1 MLNVATEIYGEMLIV
16 RCWGRL
22 VAGQQAW
29 TLYNAVISEEKHR
42 IVVVDLSGVNR
53 VDARGLGVLVV
64 LKQWASG
71 SGIALELIPS
81 QQVEELLELTHLRSL
96 FDVRSS
102 ISMESGADLASR
114 SHSERAT
121 QGRCA

>member
-1 MLNVATEIYGEMLIV
+1 MLNVATENYGQMLIV

-29 TLYNAVISEEKHR
+29 TLYNAVISEEKSR
-42 IVVVDLSGVNR
+42 IVVLDLSGVDR

-64 LKQWASG
+64 LNQWASG
-71 SGIALELIPS
+71 AGIALELIPS
-81 QQVEELLELTHLRSL
+81 RQVEELLEVTHLRSL

-102 ISMESGADLASR
+102 IAMESGTDLESR
-114 SHSERAT
+114 SQPSRAPE
-121 QGRCA
+121 GRCA